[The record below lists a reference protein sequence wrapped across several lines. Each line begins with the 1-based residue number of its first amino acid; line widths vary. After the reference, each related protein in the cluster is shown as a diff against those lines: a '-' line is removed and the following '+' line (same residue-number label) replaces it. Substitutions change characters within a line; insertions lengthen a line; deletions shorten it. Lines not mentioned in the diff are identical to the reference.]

1 MMNRR
6 PDFERIR
13 RESQTI
19 FAGAGQTALL
29 RTFVTAS
36 AGTPRFGVANSF
48 VYATSLITALF
59 AMVYSKEQDRAGGQT
74 PLGAPM
80 MSTDRLIAPR
90 DEVIWLGTA
99 YRAAGAPMPET
110 IGGRV
115 MWRTPLILANVTG

>member
-13 RESQTI
+13 REAANV

-36 AGTPRFGVANSF
+36 AGNPRFGIADSL
-48 VYATSLITALF
+48 VYSSAIITALF
-59 AMVYSKEQDRAGGQT
+59 AMVNHSEQDRAGGQT
-74 PLGAPM
+74 PQGTPM
-80 MSTDRLIAPR
+80 MSTDRLIRPR

-115 MWRTPLILANVTG
+115 MWRTPLVLANVTG